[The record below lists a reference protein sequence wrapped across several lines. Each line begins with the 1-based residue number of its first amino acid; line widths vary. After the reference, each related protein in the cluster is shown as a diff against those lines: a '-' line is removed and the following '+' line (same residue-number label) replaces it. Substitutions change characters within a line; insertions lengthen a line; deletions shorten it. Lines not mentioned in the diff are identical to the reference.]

1 LSGPLALNMS
11 KGISE
16 LFKYAPVQLEI
27 DLFPDMQSEQLDTIL
42 LEAINA
48 GLNKQIKNAIS
59 GVLAP
64 KLIPLILTKCGID
77 SEKESRDITRIERGR
92 MVTFLKHIPVTVSGF
107 LGVEKAIVTS
117 GGVSLDEID
126 FKTMRSKLYP
136 NLFLAGDIL
145 NFDRPSGGFSLQICW
160 TTGYL
165 AGENSALRPES

>member
-1 LSGPLALNMS
+1 MS
-11 KGISE
+11 
-16 LFKYAPVQLEI
+16 
-27 DLFPDMQSEQLDTIL
+27 
-42 LEAINA
+42 
-48 GLNKQIKNAIS
+48 
-59 GVLAP
+59 
-64 KLIPLILTKCGID
+64 
-77 SEKESRDITRIERGR
+77 
-92 MVTFLKHIPVTVSGF
+92 VTVSGF

-165 AGENSALRPES
+165 AGQQSAMLQS